1 MADSAANTIRLNKF
15 LAQSGVASRRGADAL
30 IAEGRV
36 TINGSVAQA
45 GSQVAP
51 GAVVAVDGAPVSA
64 ERLTYMVLNKPVGYV
79 TTLSDPEGRPT
90 VIDLLDVLERVV
102 PVGRQSR

>member
-36 TINGSVAQA
+36 TINGSIAQA

-51 GAVVAVDGAPVSA
+51 GAVVAVDGMPVEA
-64 ERLTYMVLNKPVGYV
+64 DRLTFMVLNKTVG
-79 TTLSDPEGRPT
+79 
-90 VIDLLDVLERVV
+90 
-102 PVGRQSR
+102 